1 MLYLYDERSALTR
14 TVPLREF
21 FAIQPDHLSI
31 QCALSA
37 SGKKVACTDP
47 LSSAILIRELD
58 SDAAVER
65 IDVGAQTGLSMNYSA
80 LAFADGDR
88 FLIFTGVK
96 TEAEAFKSEKAYGIV
111 ELESG
116 RVVRVA
122 ERDYLE
128 DARIGTAADRALLNE
143 SRADEADF
151 GTGGER
157 GRGDRRP
164 AGAGRLENFADDAGA
179 YRVTAFTYGKAKAFG
194 QSACPPRG
202 CCSRRRCHSC
212 LFSRSE
218 TYSRRRKTDRDTTST
233 LWRKCPPQPW
243 RPRP

>member
-1 MLYLYDERSALTR
+1 MLFRS
-14 TVPLREF
+14 
-21 FAIQPDHLSI
+21 
-31 QCALSA
+31 LSA

-128 DARIGTAADRALLNE
+128 DARIGTTTAAVRD
-143 SRADEADF
+143 S
-151 GTGGER
+151 R
-157 GRGDRRP
+157 GRRRDAR
-164 AGAGRLENFADDAGA
+164 AGFHQIGRAH
-179 YRVTAFTYGKAKAFG
+179 V
-194 QSACPPRG
+194 
-202 CCSRRRCHSC
+202 
-212 LFSRSE
+212 
-218 TYSRRRKTDRDTTST
+218 
-233 LWRKCPPQPW
+233 
-243 RPRP
+243 